1 MIAVKKESSLFPV
14 KEDIIYTKN
23 GDESGYKFIMRED
36 TDDILSCMTK
46 EYKLVSNS
54 EVWEA
59 ANPILNEMGAV
70 LTEENIFSNGA
81 RTSWTW
87 KIPDVKVKI
96 TRGDELNPQITI
108 RNSYDGSF
116 QLGILSGAFRLLCSN
131 GLILGNILSHK
142 VNRHSIYNTN
152 LDKIDKSIKDT
163 VDMMENVFVKELP
176 VLVKTKTKPKDIQK
190 LVKLFPDFT
199 MDALTQY
206 LLGNK
211 INNFWDLLNAATW
224 VSTHTMKRN
233 YESTHKLESRIY
245 PSITKWANQA
255 AKA

>member
-59 ANPILNEMGAV
+59 ANPILSEMGAV

-131 GLILGNILSHK
+131 GLILGN
-142 VNRHSIYNTN
+142 
-152 LDKIDKSIKDT
+152 
-163 VDMMENVFVKELP
+163 M
-176 VLVKTKTKPKDIQK
+176 
-190 LVKLFPDFT
+190 
-199 MDALTQY
+199 
-206 LLGNK
+206 G
-211 INNFWDLLNAATW
+211 
-224 VSTHTMKRN
+224 
-233 YESTHKLESRIY
+233 
-245 PSITKWANQA
+245 
-255 AKA
+255 

>member
-1 MIAVKKESSLFPV
+1 MIAVKKENILFPV
-14 KEDIIYTKN
+14 KEDIIYKRD

-36 TDDILSCMTK
+36 TNEILSCMTK

-70 LTEENIFSNGA
+70 LTEQQTFSNGA

-87 KIPDVKVKI
+87 KIPDVKVKVSK
-96 TRGDELNPQITI
+96 GDELNPQITI

-116 QLGILSGAFRLLCSN
+116 QLGILSGAFRLVCSN
-131 GLILGNILSHK
+131 GLMLGNILTHK

-152 LDKIDKSIKDT
+152 LDKIDESIRNT
-163 VDMMENVFVKELP
+163 VDTMEKVFIKELP
-176 VLVKTKTKPKDIQK
+176 ILVKTKTKPTHVKK

-199 MDALTQY
+199 MEALTQY

-211 INNFWDLLNAATW
+211 INTFWDLLNAATW
-224 VSTHTMKRN
+224 ITTHTMKRN